1 MFERKGVG
9 SLDNEIVVVSA
20 VRTPFGRFGGSLK
33 DMDCYDLGALVM
45 KEVLAR
51 INLNGDVVDEVFW
64 GVGDTSCCK
73 DPFTPVVARQS
84 LLKAGLPPETPSCSL
99 DKACVSAMSAANY
112 GCRTIRAGEGE
123 VILAGGVTSF
133 STVPFL
139 LRNQRFQGR
148 KLGHLTLED
157 PLLELGYK
165 DYAPV
170 ARDAGE
176 VALKHGIG
184 REEQDAWAVRSH
196 RLYGEAHAAG
206 KFRDEMMSLEL
217 PQKDGSIKVLDMDEQ
232 YRPDTTM
239 EQLARL
245 KPIYGSP
252 TCTAGNAPGLN
263 DGAAALLLT
272 TRAKARELC
281 LEPLATIVNMV
292 SIATKPG
299 LLAEGPA
306 MAIQKSLSRAGM
318 SIDKVDL
325 IEINEAFAAVTL
337 VSTSMLAGGDRK
349 KYGALLEKV
358 NVNGGA
364 IAIGHPN
371 TASGARIMMT
381 LIYEL
386 RRRGGGIG
394 VAAICGGLAQGDAA
408 LIRVD

>member
-1 MFERKGVG
+1 MN
-9 SLDNEIVVVSA
+9 DDIVIVSA
-20 VRTPFGRFGGSLK
+20 ARTPFGRFGGSLK
-33 DMDCYDLGALVM
+33 GIDCYDLGAIVM

-51 INLNGDVVDEVFW
+51 IKLDGGVVDEIFW

-73 DPFTPVVARQS
+73 DPYTPVVARQS
-84 LLKAGLPPETPSCSL
+84 LLKAGLPPETLSCSL

-112 GCRTIRAGEGE
+112 GCRTIRADEGE

-148 KLGHLTLED
+148 KMGHLVLED

-176 VALKHGIG
+176 LAVKRGIG

-196 RLYGEAHAAG
+196 LRYGEAHATG
-206 KFRDEMMSLEL
+206 KFRDEMMPLDL
-217 PQKDGSIKVLDMDEQ
+217 LQKDGSIKVLEVDEQ
-232 YRPDTTM
+232 YRPGTTM
-239 EQLARL
+239 EQLASL

-272 TRAKARELC
+272 TRSKAAELE

-299 LLAEGPA
+299 LLAESPA
-306 MAIQKSLSRAGM
+306 VAINKSLSRAGLY
-318 SIDKVDL
+318 IDNIDL

-337 VSTSMLAGGDRK
+337 VSALMLAGGDAS
-349 KYGALLEKV
+349 KYKSLQEKV

-364 IAIGHPN
+364 IATGHAN

-386 RRRGGGIG
+386 RRRGGGTG
-394 VAAICGGLAQGDAA
+394 VAALCGGLAQGDAA
-408 LIRVD
+408 MIRVG

>member
-1 MFERKGVG
+1 M
-9 SLDNEIVVVSA
+9 SDDIVIVSA
-20 VRTPFGRFGGSLK
+20 ARTPFGRFGGSLK
-33 DMDCYDLGALVM
+33 GIDCYDLGAIVM

-51 INLNGDVVDEVFW
+51 IKLDGGVVDEIFW

-73 DPFTPVVARQS
+73 DPYTPVVARQS
-84 LLKAGLPPETPSCSL
+84 LLKAGLPPETLSCSL

-112 GCRTIRAGEGE
+112 GCRTIRADEGE

-148 KLGHLTLED
+148 KMGHLVLED

-176 VALKHGIG
+176 LAVKRGIG

-196 RLYGEAHAAG
+196 LRYGEAHATG
-206 KFRDEMMSLEL
+206 KFRDEMMPLDL
-217 PQKDGSIKVLDMDEQ
+217 LQKDGSIKVLEVDEQ
-232 YRPDTTM
+232 YRPGTTM
-239 EQLARL
+239 EQLASL

-272 TRAKARELC
+272 TRSKAAELE

-299 LLAEGPA
+299 LLAESPA
-306 MAIQKSLSRAGM
+306 VAINKSLSRAGLY
-318 SIDKVDL
+318 IDNIDL

-337 VSTSMLAGGDRK
+337 VSALMLAGGDAS
-349 KYGALLEKV
+349 KYKSLQEKV

-364 IAIGHPN
+364 IATGHAN

-386 RRRGGGIG
+386 RRRGGGTG
-394 VAAICGGLAQGDAA
+394 VAALCGGLAQGDAA
-408 LIRVD
+408 LIRVG

>member
-1 MFERKGVG
+1 MK
-9 SLDNEIVVVSA
+9 DEIVVVSA
-20 VRTPFGRFGGSLK
+20 VRTPFGRFGGSLR
-33 DMDCYDLGALVM
+33 DIDCYDLGAMVM
-45 KEVLAR
+45 KEVLER
-51 INLNGDVVDEVFW
+51 VNLSGAVDEVFW

-73 DPFTPVVARQS
+73 DPFTPVVARQA

-139 LRNQRFQGR
+139 LRNQRFHGR
-148 KLGHLTLED
+148 RLGHVTLED
-157 PLLELGYK
+157 PLLGLGYK

-170 ARDAGE
+170 AKDAGE
-176 VALKHGIG
+176 VAVKHGIA

-196 RLYGEAHAAG
+196 QRYGEAYAAG
-206 KFRDEMMSLEL
+206 KFHDEIMPLEVL
-217 PQKDGSIKVLDMDEQ
+217 QKDGSVKVFLDIDEQ
-232 YRPDTTM
+232 YRPGVSV
-239 EQLARL
+239 EQLAKL

-263 DGAAALLLT
+263 DGAAALLIT
-272 TRAKARELC
+272 TREKARELGV
-281 LEPLATIVNMV
+281 EPLATIVNMV
-292 SIATKPG
+292 SIATKPM

-306 MAIQKSLSRAGM
+306 IAISKSLARANLG
-318 SIDKVDL
+318 IDNIDL

-337 VSTSMLAGGDRK
+337 VSTKMLAGSDVA
-349 KYGALLEKV
+349 KYRAMQEKV

-364 IAIGHPN
+364 IAVGHAN

-394 VAAICGGLAQGDAA
+394 VAALCGGLAQGDAA
-408 LIRVD
+408 LIRVG

>member
-1 MFERKGVG
+1 L
-9 SLDNEIVVVSA
+9 SDDIVIVSA
-20 VRTPFGRFGGSLK
+20 ARTPFGRFGGSLK
-33 DMDCYDLGALVM
+33 GIDCYDLGAIVM

-51 INLNGDVVDEVFW
+51 IKLDGGVVDEIFW

-73 DPFTPVVARQS
+73 DPYTPVVARQS
-84 LLKAGLPPETPSCSL
+84 LLKAGLPPETLSCSL

-112 GCRTIRAGEGE
+112 GCRTIRADEGE

-148 KLGHLTLED
+148 KMGHLVLED

-176 VALKHGIG
+176 LAVKRGIG

-196 RLYGEAHAAG
+196 LRYGEAHATG
-206 KFRDEMMSLEL
+206 KFRDEMMPLDL
-217 PQKDGSIKVLDMDEQ
+217 LQKDGSIKVLEVDEQ
-232 YRPDTTM
+232 YRPGTTM
-239 EQLARL
+239 EQLASL

-272 TRAKARELC
+272 TRSKAAELE

-299 LLAEGPA
+299 LLAESPA
-306 MAIQKSLSRAGM
+306 VAINKSLSRAGLY
-318 SIDKVDL
+318 IDNIDL

-337 VSTSMLAGGDRK
+337 VSALMLAGGDAS
-349 KYGALLEKV
+349 KYKSLQEKV

-364 IAIGHPN
+364 IATGHAN

-386 RRRGGGIG
+386 RRRGGGTG
-394 VAAICGGLAQGDAA
+394 VAALCGGLAQGDAA
-408 LIRVD
+408 LIRVG

>member
-1 MFERKGVG
+1 
-9 SLDNEIVVVSA
+9 
-20 VRTPFGRFGGSLK
+20 
-33 DMDCYDLGALVM
+33 M

-51 INLNGDVVDEVFW
+51 VKLDGGVVDEIFW

-73 DPFTPVVARQS
+73 DPYTPVVARQS
-84 LLKAGLPPETPSCSL
+84 LLKAGLPPETLSCSL

-112 GCRTIRAGEGE
+112 GCRTIRASEGE

-148 KLGHLTLED
+148 KMGHLVLED

-176 VALKHGIG
+176 LAVKRGIG

-196 RLYGEAHAAG
+196 LRYGEAHAAG
-206 KFRDEMMSLEL
+206 KFRDEMMPLDL
-217 PQKDGSIKVLDMDEQ
+217 LQKDGSIKVLEVDEQ
-232 YRPDTTM
+232 YRPGTTM
-239 EQLARL
+239 EQLASL

-272 TRAKARELC
+272 TRSKAAELE

-299 LLAEGPA
+299 LLAESPA
-306 MAIQKSLSRAGM
+306 VAINKSLSRSGLY
-318 SIDKVDL
+318 IDNIDL

-337 VSTSMLAGGDRK
+337 VSALMLAGGDAS
-349 KYGALLEKV
+349 KYKSLQEKV

-364 IAIGHPN
+364 IATGHAN

-386 RRRGGGIG
+386 RRRGGGTG
-394 VAAICGGLAQGDAA
+394 VAALCGGLAQGDAA
-408 LIRVD
+408 LIRVG

>member
-1 MFERKGVG
+1 M
-9 SLDNEIVVVSA
+9 SDNLNDIVVVSA

-33 DMDCYDLGALVM
+33 DIDCYDLGAVVM

-51 INLNGDVVDEVFW
+51 VDLDAALVDEVFW
-64 GVGDTSCCK
+64 GVGDTTCCK
-73 DPFTPVVARQS
+73 DPYTPVVARQS

-123 VILAGGVTSF
+123 IIMAGGVTSF

-139 LRNQRFQGR
+139 LRGQRFQGK

-157 PLLELGYK
+157 PLFELGYK

-170 ARDAGE
+170 AKDAGE

-196 RLYGEAHAAG
+196 QRYGEAHAAG
-206 KFRDEMMSLEL
+206 KFREEMMPLEL
-217 PQKDGSIKVLDMDEQ
+217 PQKDGSTKVLDIDEQ
-232 YRPDTTM
+232 YRPGTTM

-252 TCTAGNAPGLN
+252 TCTAGNSPGLN

-272 TRAKARELC
+272 TRKKAKELG
-281 LEPLATIVNMV
+281 LEPLATILNMV
-292 SIATKPG
+292 SIATKPS

-306 MAIQKSLSRAGM
+306 VAISKSLTRSGL
-318 SIDKVDL
+318 SIDDVNL

-337 VSTSMLAGGDRK
+337 VSTKMLAGGDTA
-349 KYGALLEKV
+349 KYKALQEKV

-364 IAIGHPN
+364 IAIGHAN

-394 VAAICGGLAQGDAA
+394 VAAICGGLAQADAV
-408 LIRVD
+408 LIKVG

>member
-1 MFERKGVG
+1 MNNG
-9 SLDNEIVVVSA
+9 DIVVVSA
-20 VRTPFGRFGGSLK
+20 VRTPFGRFGGSLR
-33 DMDCYDLGALVM
+33 DMDCYDLGAVVM

-51 INLNGDVVDEVFW
+51 VNLNGGVVDEVFW

-73 DPFTPVVARQS
+73 DPFTQVVARQS

-148 KLGHLTLED
+148 RMGHLVLED

-170 ARDAGE
+170 AKDAGE
-176 VALKHGIG
+176 VAAVKHGIG

-196 RLYGEAHAAG
+196 QRYGEAHAAG
-206 KFRDEMMSLEL
+206 KFRDEMMPLEL
-217 PQKDGSIKVLDMDEQ
+217 PQKDGSTRVLDVDEQ
-232 YRPDTTM
+232 YRPGTTM

-263 DGAAALLLT
+263 DGAAALLIS
-272 TRAKARELC
+272 TRGKAAELG

-306 MAIQKSLSRAGM
+306 IAISKSLSKAGLN
-318 SIDKVDL
+318 IDDVHL
-325 IEINEAFAAVTL
+325 LEINEAFAAVTL
-337 VSTSMLAGGDRK
+337 VSTRMLAGGDTA
-349 KYGALLEKV
+349 KYRSLQEKV

-364 IAIGHPN
+364 IAVGHAN

-394 VAAICGGLAQGDAA
+394 AAALCGGLAQGDAA
-408 LIRVD
+408 LIKVD

>member
-1 MFERKGVG
+1 VNNN
-9 SLDNEIVVVSA
+9 DIVVVSV
-20 VRTPFGRFGGSLK
+20 VRTPFGHFGGSLK
-33 DMDCYDLGALVM
+33 NMDCYDLGAVVM

-51 INLNGDVVDEVFW
+51 VNLNGGVVDEVFW

-99 DKACVSAMSAANY
+99 DKACVSAMSAVNY
-112 GCRTIRAGEGE
+112 GCRTIRASEGE
-123 VILAGGVTSF
+123 IILAGGATSF

-139 LRNQRFQGR
+139 LRNQRFQS
-148 KLGHLTLED
+148 KKMGHLILED

-165 DYAPV
+165 DYSPV
-170 ARDAGE
+170 AKDAGE
-176 VALKHGIG
+176 VAVKHDIG
-184 REEQDAWAVRSH
+184 REEQDAWSVRSH
-196 RLYGEAHAAG
+196 QRYGEAHAKG
-206 KFRDEMMSLEL
+206 KFKEEMLPLEL
-217 PQKDGSIKVLDMDEQ
+217 MQKDGSSKVLNVDEQ
-232 YRPDTTM
+232 YRPGATI

-263 DGAAALLLT
+263 DGAAAILIT
-272 TRAKARELC
+272 TRKKAAELG
-281 LEPLATIVNMV
+281 LKPLATIVNMV
-292 SIATKPG
+292 STATKPG
-299 LLAEGPA
+299 LMAEVPALA
-306 MAIQKSLSRAGM
+306 INKSMSKAGLN
-318 SIDKVDL
+318 IDEIDL

-337 VSTSMLAGGDRK
+337 VSTKMLAGGNAV
-349 KYGALLEKV
+349 KYKALQEKM

-364 IAIGHPN
+364 IAIGHAN

-394 VAAICGGLAQGDAA
+394 IAALCGGLAQGDAA
-408 LIRVD
+408 LIKVE

>member
-1 MFERKGVG
+1 MKLR
-9 SLDNEIVVVSA
+9 DDEIVVVSA

-33 DMDCYDLGALVM
+33 DIDCYDLSAIVM

-51 INLNGDVVDEVFW
+51 VKLPGDVVDEIFW
-64 GVGDTSCCK
+64 GVGDTTCCK
-73 DPFTPVVARQS
+73 DPYTPVVARQA
-84 LLKAGLPPETPSCSL
+84 LLKAGLPPEIPSCSL
-99 DKACVSAMSAANY
+99 DKACVSAMSAVNY

-139 LRNQRFQGR
+139 LRNQRFHS
-148 KLGHLTLED
+148 KKMGHLTIED

-170 ARDAGE
+170 AKDAGE
-176 VALKHGIG
+176 VALMHGID
-184 REEQDAWAVRSH
+184 RFQQDEWAVSSH
-196 RLYGEAHAAG
+196 VKYGHAYAAG
-206 KFRDEMMSLEL
+206 KFLDEMMALEV
-217 PQKDGSIKVLDMDEQ
+217 PQKNGVSVLNIDEQ

-239 EQLARL
+239 EKLAAL

-263 DGAAALLLT
+263 DGSAALLLT
-272 TRAKARELC
+272 TRKKARELD
-281 LEPLATIVNMV
+281 LEPLGAIVGMV
-292 SIATKPG
+292 SIATKPR
-299 LLAEGPA
+299 LLSEAPA
-306 MAIQKSLSRAGM
+306 IAIQKLLQKTGYGLED
-318 SIDKVDL
+318 INL
-325 IEINEAFAAVTL
+325 FEINEAFAAVTL
-337 VSTSMLAGGDRK
+337 TSTKMLANGDMK
-349 KYGALLEKV
+349 KYEELKKKV

-371 TASGARIMMT
+371 TASGARLIGT

-386 RRRGGGIG
+386 RRRGGGLG

-408 LIRVD
+408 LVRV

>member
-1 MFERKGVG
+1 M
-9 SLDNEIVVVSA
+9 SDDIVIVSA
-20 VRTPFGRFGGSLK
+20 ARTPFGRFGGSIK
-33 DMDCYDLGALVM
+33 GIDCYDLGAIVM

-51 INLNGDVVDEVFW
+51 IKLDGGVVDEIFW

-73 DPFTPVVARQS
+73 DPYTPVVARQS
-84 LLKAGLPPETPSCSL
+84 LLKAGLPPETLSCSL

-112 GCRTIRAGEGE
+112 GCRTIRADEGE

-148 KLGHLTLED
+148 KMGHLVLED

-176 VALKHGIG
+176 LAVKRGIG

-196 RLYGEAHAAG
+196 LRYGEAHATG
-206 KFRDEMMSLEL
+206 KFRDEMMPLDL
-217 PQKDGSIKVLDMDEQ
+217 LQKDGSIKVLEVDEQ
-232 YRPDTTM
+232 YRPGTTM
-239 EQLARL
+239 EQLASL

-272 TRAKARELC
+272 TRSKAAELE

-299 LLAEGPA
+299 LLAESPA
-306 MAIQKSLSRAGM
+306 VAINKSLSRAGLY
-318 SIDKVDL
+318 IDNIDL

-337 VSTSMLAGGDRK
+337 VSALMLAGGDAS
-349 KYGALLEKV
+349 KYKSLQEKV

-364 IAIGHPN
+364 IATGHAN

-386 RRRGGGIG
+386 RRRGGGTG
-394 VAAICGGLAQGDAA
+394 VAALCGGLAQGDAA
-408 LIRVD
+408 LIRVG